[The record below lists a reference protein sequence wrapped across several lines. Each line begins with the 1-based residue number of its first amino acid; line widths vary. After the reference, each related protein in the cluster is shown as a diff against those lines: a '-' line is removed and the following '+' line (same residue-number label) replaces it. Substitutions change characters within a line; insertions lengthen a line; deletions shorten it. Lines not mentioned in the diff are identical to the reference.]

1 MGRLVTRVYAFANQ
15 KGGVGKTTTAVN
27 LGAYLAAAGRHVL
40 IVDADPQANATSS
53 LGVDAPGV
61 RYSVYDTLIPTE
73 GTGLRRHQPL
83 EDVILE
89 TSHAG
94 LALAPSTPAL
104 AGAEVEMVPILAREH
119 LLRKA
124 LEPVLTAYDYVFID
138 CPPSLGLL
146 TINALTAARDG
157 VMVPI
162 QCEYLALEGLGR
174 LWQTIQLVREN
185 LNPRLTISGMIL
197 TMFDGRTNLAAQVVR
212 EVRTY
217 FPEQTFRTIV
227 PRSIRLSEA
236 PSYGQTIL
244 AYAPGSAGGLAYAA
258 LAEEF
263 LAREEAPTSR
273 ADEEPALARDRGTW
287 GQGTSAIVQEGKSS

>member
-1 MGRLVTRVYAFANQ
+1 VTRVYAFANQ

-27 LGAYLAAAGRHVL
+27 LGAYLSVMGRKVL

-53 LGVDAPGV
+53 LGIDPAGV
-61 RYSVYDTLIPTE
+61 QHSLYDTLVRHRLLAEVVVPTAHP
-73 GTGLRRHQPL
+73 GLF
-83 EDVILE
+83 
-89 TSHAG
+89 
-94 LALAPSTPAL
+94 LAPSTPEL
-104 AGAEVEMVPILAREH
+104 AGAEVEMVSILAREH

-124 LEPVLTAYDYVFID
+124 LDPVLDSYDYVFID

-146 TINALTAARDG
+146 TVNALTAAKDG
-157 VMVPI
+157 VVVPI

-174 LWQTIQLVREN
+174 LWGTIQLVRDHG
-185 LNPRLTISGMIL
+185 LNPRLTISGMVL

-212 EVRTY
+212 EVRTH

-227 PRSIRLSEA
+227 PRSVRLSEA

-244 AYAPGSAGGLAYAA
+244 TYAPESPGGAAYAA

-263 LAREEAPTSR
+263 LTRVEGVMASQEAIRAESAR
-273 ADEEPALARDRGTW
+273 
-287 GQGTSAIVQEGKSS
+287 